1 MVAGSELGYEDL
13 APMPVLVEEA
23 GGRATDL
30 SGGPS
35 LSGPDTAVVSTGRF
49 HDELLGLLRP
59 PG

>member
-1 MVAGSELGYEDL
+1 
-13 APMPVLVEEA
+13 MPVLIEEA

-30 SGGPS
+30 SGGPL
-35 LSGPDTAVVSTGRF
+35 LSGPGTAVVSTGRF